1 MRAHVHRLAAAAALA
16 FAGAACAAPLLDGLS
31 ISVARTSFQL
41 GAATGG
47 ATQGGVAIG
56 TFGGAASTND
66 SGAFTQT
73 GDRIGASL
81 AAFGTF
87 GGQPPGTTAGLFG
100 RDYGVTLT
108 NATATD
114 MEVVLQAVVMNR
126 VAANGGDAYAKSA
139 FVVRQGQ
146 TELFFSDFR
155 IDTFNTGPSN
165 NFTQASPDNLL
176 TLLILANSSLQLSA
190 SQEIEAGAY
199 VGGASFDTS
208 LDAALQLESARVLGV
223 VDPGPGNAVPLPG
236 TLALLLAALPGL
248 ALTHRRGRCKPAP
261 ALPTQPD

>member
-1 MRAHVHRLAAAAALA
+1 MKAQVHWLAAVAALA
-16 FAGAACAAPLLDGLS
+16 SAGAAPSAPLPSGLS
-31 ISVARTSFQL
+31 ISVARSSFQL

-56 TFGGAASTND
+56 TFGGADSTND

-73 GDRIGASL
+73 GDRIGTSL

-87 GGQPPGTTAGLFG
+87 GGNAAGTTAGLFG
-100 RDYGVTLT
+100 RDYGITLT
-108 NATATD
+108 NASAVD
-114 MEVVLQAVVMNR
+114 IEVALQALVLNR
-126 VAANGGDAYAKSA
+126 VAASGGDAYAKSA

-165 NFTQASPDNLL
+165 NFTQASPNNLL

-208 LDAALQLESARVLGV
+208 LDAALRLESARVLGAL
-223 VDPGPGNAVPLPG
+223 DTGPGNAVPLPG
-236 TLALLLAALPGL
+236 TWALLLAALPGL
-248 ALTHRRGRCKPAP
+248 ALTHRRSRCHP
-261 ALPTQPD
+261 ALVLHAQAI